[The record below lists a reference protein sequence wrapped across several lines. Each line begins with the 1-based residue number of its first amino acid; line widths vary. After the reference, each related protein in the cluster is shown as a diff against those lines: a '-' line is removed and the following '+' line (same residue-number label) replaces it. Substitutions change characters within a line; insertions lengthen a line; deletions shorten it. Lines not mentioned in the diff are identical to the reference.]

1 MQNAVGARPRFRQD
15 LVAELVE
22 EGGQRFIDVADP
34 DSGHMFRFFEV
45 EYSIACGMDGQRDV
59 AGIVKWAQD
68 ELGFSPTANEV
79 QAVISQLSTLQFVG
93 ADRTVDAAATKGAPR
108 AEELAKGVVVG
119 KQANSTPSMDVELGK
134 AGTSAPVRDEKLPAA
149 EFALGASG
157 ASPAKQQAKAP
168 VEDIALGSPGA
179 PEVRKPAASPPAA
192 DVSTDLADQF
202 ALKPGDVKEAV
213 RQSKVMAAVEVPKD
227 LLEAEAKPAKPVEK
241 PAPKPEP
248 APTKQPEPV
257 KAKEPE
263 KKPEPVEKKPE
274 PVKAK
279 EPEKKAEPVKA
290 KEPEKKAEPVEKK
303 PVELKKQPVVEKQPV
318 APPAPQGV
326 SPLLI
331 SILILVVIGAG
342 AFFVWKFVINKEE
355 TAQNTPPPKKEPP
368 PPPPPAEATSKIV
381 METPPE
387 LDIKAPAAGAL
398 ESIEAADTDVK
409 AGDVVATLVGA
420 KAAQTELDKMAADL
434 EKLQPAVDTAQA
446 AYDAETQKENNEA
459 GVKAAQAKL
468 DRAKKPLTDK
478 QNAQKTKQA
487 ELEKLVI
494 KSTGDGKLVAVG
506 ETPLKVGDKVTADQV
521 IAKVARPTMP
531 VATFKIPTGTKI
543 AADGSLSIVAGD
555 KTVVCTVS
563 DAQVETVKVTCP
575 ADAGLADGA
584 DVKFTLPK

>member
-420 KAAQTELDKMAADL
+420 KAAQTELDKMATDL

-506 ETPLKVGDKVTADQV
+506 ETPLKAGDKVTADQV